1 MNALQISLWSVWSIC
16 IEREKYLPLQTQG
29 KNKKKCKRKAE
40 DLLDGVKAAV
50 RKFIYDMKKNGKHIN
65 IKIVDEKLKRKAVIH
80 ISNASLGWLL
90 GIIEFK
96 YKT

>member
-1 MNALQISLWSVWSIC
+1 MKHLYRKEKVFTFTNAGQ
-16 IEREKYLPLQTQG
+16 KQ
-29 KNKKKCKRKAE
+29 KKCKRKAQ
-40 DLLDGVKAAV
+40 DLLDSVKAAI